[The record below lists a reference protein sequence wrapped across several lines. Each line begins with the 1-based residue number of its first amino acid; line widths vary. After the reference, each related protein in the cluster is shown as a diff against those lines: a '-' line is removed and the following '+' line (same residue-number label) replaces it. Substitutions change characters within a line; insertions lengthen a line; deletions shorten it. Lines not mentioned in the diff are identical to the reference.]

1 MSIRIL
7 LADDHKILRE
17 GLKSLIEKQPDME
30 VIAEAENGRSTVQ
43 LTRELSP
50 DVLIIDVSMPDM
62 NGIEA
67 TRQIISGATSARVLA
82 LSIHANRKFI
92 TEMLRAGASG
102 YVLKEC
108 AFEELVKAVHAVFDG
123 HIYLCNAI
131 NDLIVRD
138 YLNKLKEGKPVS
150 SEGSKAFSI
159 LTEREREVL
168 QLLAE
173 GKTTKEIAFSLHVSV
188 KTIEAFRHNLMNKL
202 GIYSIA
208 GLTKFA
214 VLEGLTS
221 L

>member
-1 MSIRIL
+1 MRIL
-7 LADDHKILRE
+7 LCDDHRILRE
-17 GLKSLIEKQPDME
+17 GLKSLIERQPDME
-30 VIAEAENGRSTVQ
+30 VVAEAENGREIIQ
-43 LTRELSP
+43 LAQELSP
-50 DVLIIDVSMPDM
+50 DIIIMDVSMPDM

-67 TRQIISGATSARVLA
+67 TRKIIAESPSARVLA
-82 LSIHANRKFI
+82 LSVHTNRRFI

-108 AFEELVKAVHAVFDG
+108 AFEELVKAIHAVFNG

-131 NDLIVRD
+131 NDLVVRD
-138 YLNKLKEGKPVS
+138 YLNKLKDGTPVLREGFQ
-150 SEGSKAFSI
+150 AFSI

-173 GKTTKEIAFSLHVSV
+173 GKTTKDIAFSLQVSI

-214 VLEGLTS
+214 IVEGLTA
-221 L
+221 LQ

>member
-1 MSIRIL
+1 
-7 LADDHKILRE
+7 
-17 GLKSLIEKQPDME
+17 LIDRQPDME
-30 VIAEAENGRSTVQ
+30 VVAEAENGREIIQ
-43 LTRELSP
+43 LAQEFSP
-50 DVLIIDVSMPDM
+50 DIIIMDVSMPEM

-67 TRQIISGATSARVLA
+67 TRKIIAESPSARVLA
-82 LSIHANRKFI
+82 LSVHTNRRFI
-92 TEMLRAGASG
+92 TEMLRSGASG

-108 AFEELVKAVHAVFDG
+108 AFEELVKAIHAVFNG

-131 NDLIVRD
+131 NDLVVRD
-138 YLNKLKEGKPVS
+138 YLNKLKDGTPVLR
-150 SEGSKAFSI
+150 EGSQAFSV

-173 GKTTKEIAFSLHVSV
+173 GRTTKDIAFSLQVSI

>member
-1 MSIRIL
+1 MRIL
-7 LADDHKILRE
+7 LCDDHRILRE
-17 GLKSLIEKQPDME
+17 GMKSLIEKQPDME
-30 VIAEAENGRSTVQ
+30 VVAEAENGREIIELAQ
-43 LTRELSP
+43 KLSP
-50 DVLIIDVSMPDM
+50 DIIVMDVSMPEL

-67 TRQIISGATSARVLA
+67 TRKIVAESSSARVLA
-82 LSIHANRKFI
+82 LSVHTNRKLI

-108 AFEELVKAVHAVFDG
+108 AFDELLKAIHAVFNG
-123 HIYLCNAI
+123 HIYICNAI
-131 NDLIVRD
+131 NDIIVRD
-138 YLNKLKEGKPVS
+138 YLNTLKAGNPVS
-150 SEGSKAFSI
+150 NEGSKAFSV
-159 LTEREREVL
+159 LTDREREVL
-168 QLLAE
+168 QMLAE
-173 GKTTKEIAFSLHVSV
+173 GKTTKEIAFSLHVSI